1 MLIFQ
6 GVDADISSL
15 KLTRKSH
22 LKMDGWKIR
31 RRFLWDSAF
40 FWGVNSLLIFGKVIA
55 TRSYK
60 MLTQPKSQKIKRVVK
75 GIWQQGHIFSKTWC
89 FFCINKPSKQL
100 MCKPR
105 HLVKSYSHSSPSL
118 IPNKL
123 KHVIWFWV
131 VFQIGLPQKLSCF
144 LSPSG
149 KLQPTCHVILR
160 TQPGDQILSGSVHE
174 FMQGLQILV
183 VVFAF
188 PHGII

>member
-1 MLIFQ
+1 MVGRFE
-6 GVDADISSL
+6 GVFF
-15 KLTRKSH
+15 
-22 LKMDGWKIR
+22 GIR
-31 RRFLWDSAF
+31 PF
-40 FWGVNSLLIFGKVIA
+40 FGGVNSLLVFGRVIA

-118 IPNKL
+118 IPNKSSNLL

-131 VFQIGLPQKLSCF
+131 VFQIGLPQKLPCF
-144 LSPSG
+144 CPQVGNFNQLA
-149 KLQPTCHVILR
+149 T
-160 TQPGDQILSGSVHE
+160 
-174 FMQGLQILV
+174 
-183 VVFAF
+183 
-188 PHGII
+188 